1 MLLTAVGFPGV
12 GDPVEAEPF
21 EGTRLLNDAGV
32 AYGLVVVPVLVVPFS
47 ESELKEALVVPAAGL
62 AVA

>member
-1 MLLTAVGFPGV
+1 M
-12 GDPVEAEPF
+12 EAEPF

-47 ESELKEALVVPAAGL
+47 ESELKEALVVPAAG
-62 AVA
+62 